1 MDQLDVY
8 YRALLDYK
16 NAINANKDA
25 LKLNNAFLSADAD
38 SDKLVVTRAC
48 CTIDEEWVLEIE
60 KGLAF
65 IEKAIKEDR
74 QFILSQ
80 GEVVPI
86 EKVKAVSKESVQHLA
101 KHSDLISEYE
111 EGEDIIPDKLYTVER
126 LNDYTVYENRFL
138 YMLLCYLRDFVSLR
152 YSQIVEA
159 TNKYDAVLTL
169 NKEFMI
175 GKERINY
182 SVNLHDVR
190 QDDEFLKS
198 HNSSKDIIDRIMLIL
213 KAILSFLATPL
224 MEYQAKVPMIKPPIT
239 KTNVLKMNNNFKGAV
254 ALYDYIIS
262 YDKQGYE
269 IENQVTTIS
278 PFTSDMGEEIALTS
292 STLTFLMYEYGLGLK
307 SDLKF
312 EYEREEERRK
322 DAAVLKLREQ
332 IISLNKRLQ
341 KSEIS
346 PEEYIVKLEEQ
357 VKLLEKQCERIE
369 ALRKEVDRLKS
380 SEHKLMADLKSSY
393 LDITK
398 LKSDIL
404 AKDYEKTQELSAL
417 QQECSDKMLELTQAL
432 NAEKLE
438 ATSALVD
445 EINKLQEKINQII
458 EANRLEKEELIH
470 RLDIQNEE
478 YEKLMA
484 EFEQVREAKRL
495 AEARLKSYRFKNREM
510 TSDDNYTDKES
521 FDELENELEVFIKF
535 YKKEWTRTKRRIR
548 KELLNIKN
556 IRKQD
561 EQDNA

>member
-16 NAINANKDA
+16 KSVNENKDC

-38 SDKLVVTRAC
+38 SDKLSVTRAY
-48 CTIDEEWVLEIE
+48 CTIDEEWVSEIE
-60 KGLAF
+60 KGLTF

-86 EKVKAVSKESVQHLA
+86 EKVKSVSKESVQHLA
-101 KHSDLISEYE
+101 KHSDLITDYE
-111 EGEDIIPDKLYTVER
+111 EGEDIVPDKLYTVER

-152 YSQIVEA
+152 YSNIVEA

-175 GKERINY
+175 GKEKINY
-182 SVNLHDVR
+182 SVNLHDIR
-190 QDDEFLKS
+190 QDDEYLKL
-198 HNSSKDIIDRIMLIL
+198 HNSSKDVIDRIMLIL

-269 IENQVTTIS
+269 IHNQVTEIS
-278 PFTSDMGEEIALTS
+278 PFTTEMGEEFALMG
-292 STLTFLMYEYGLGLK
+292 STYTFLMYEYGLGLK

-312 EYEREEERRK
+312 AYDCEEEKRK
-322 DAAVLKLREQ
+322 DAAVLRAKEQ
-332 IISLNKRLQ
+332 VAALNRRLQ
-341 KSEIS
+341 KAEIT
-346 PEEYIVKLEEQ
+346 PEEYIIKLEEQ
-357 VKLLEKQCERIE
+357 VKLLEKQCERME
-369 ALRKEVDRLKS
+369 VLRKEVDRLKLN
-380 SEHKLMADLKSSY
+380 EHKLLADIKASY
-393 LDITK
+393 LDISK
-398 LKSDIL
+398 LKGDIL
-404 AKDYEKTQELSAL
+404 AKDYEKTQEINIV
-417 QQECSDKMLELTQAL
+417 QQECTQRMLELTQEL

-438 ATSALVD
+438 ATASLVE
-445 EINKLQEKINQII
+445 EINKLQERIG
-458 EANRLEKEELIH
+458 ELIEESK
-470 RLDIQNEE
+470 NEKAELVRQLNVRNAE
-478 YEKLMA
+478 YERLMD
-484 EFEQVREAKRL
+484 EFEQIREAKRL
-495 AEARLKSYRFKNREM
+495 AEARLKSYRFKNHEM
-510 TSDDNYTDKES
+510 TSSDNYTDKES

>member
-101 KHSDLISEYE
+101 KHSDFISEYE

-224 MEYQAKVPMIKPPIT
+224 MEYQAKVPMIKAPIT

-278 PFTSDMGEEIALTS
+278 PFTSDMGEEFALTS
-292 STLTFLMYEYGLGLK
+292 STLAFLMYEYGLGLK

-332 IISLNKRLQ
+332 IVSLNKRLQ

-398 LKSDIL
+398 LKGDIL

-438 ATSALVD
+438 ATSALVE

-458 EANRLEKEELIH
+458 EANRLEKEELIR

>member
-16 NAINANKDA
+16 NAINENKDC

-38 SDKLVVTRAC
+38 SDKLLVTRAC
-48 CTIDEEWVLEIE
+48 CTIDEEWVSEIE
-60 KGLAF
+60 KGLVF

-80 GEVVPI
+80 GEVIPI
-86 EKVKAVSKESVQHLA
+86 EKVKSVSKESVQHLA
-101 KHSDLISEYE
+101 KHSDLISDYE

-152 YSQIVEA
+152 YSKIIDA

-175 GKERINY
+175 GKEKINY

-190 QDDEFLKS
+190 QDDEYLKN
-198 HNSSKDIIDRIMLIL
+198 HNSSKEIIDRIMLIL

-278 PFTSDMGEEIALTS
+278 PFATDMGEDFALTS
-292 STLTFLMYEYGLGLK
+292 GTLTFLMYEYALGLK
-307 SDLKF
+307 SDLRF

-322 DAAVLKLREQ
+322 DAAVLKIKEQ
-332 IISLNKRLQ
+332 VSSLNRRLQ
-341 KSEIS
+341 KAKIT
-346 PEEYIVKLEEQ
+346 PEEYIIKLEEQ
-357 VKLLEKQCERIE
+357 VKILEKQCERIE
-369 ALRKEVDRLKS
+369 ILRKEVDRLKL
-380 SEHKLMADLKSSY
+380 SEHKLLADLKASY
-393 LDITK
+393 LDVTK
-398 LKSDIL
+398 LKGDML
-404 AKDYEKTQELSAL
+404 AKDYEKAQELSAM
-417 QQECSDKMLELTQAL
+417 QQECSNKMIELSQSL

-438 ATSALVD
+438 ATAALVN
-445 EINKLQEKINQII
+445 EVNELQEKITEMV
-458 EANRLEKEELIH
+458 EAHKLDKENILRELNI
-470 RLDIQNEE
+470 RNAE
-478 YEKLMA
+478 YEKLMD
-484 EFEQVREAKRL
+484 EFEKIREAKRL

-510 TSDDNYTDKES
+510 TAEDDYTDKES

>member
-16 NAINANKDA
+16 NAINKNKDA
-25 LKLNNAFLSADAD
+25 LKLNNAFLTADAD
-38 SDKLVVTRAC
+38 SDKLIVTRAC
-48 CTIDEEWVLEIE
+48 CTIDEEWVSEIE
-60 KGLAF
+60 KGLVF

-74 QFILSQ
+74 QFILSH
-80 GEVVPI
+80 GEVIPI
-86 EKVKAVSKESVQHLA
+86 EKVKTVSKESVQHLA

-111 EGEDIIPDKLYTVER
+111 EGEDIVPDRLYTVER

-152 YSQIVEA
+152 YSQIVDL

-169 NKEFMI
+169 KKEFMI
-175 GKERINY
+175 GKEKISY
-182 SVNLHDVR
+182 SVDLHDVR
-190 QDDEFLKS
+190 QDDEFLKA
-198 HNSSKDIIDRIMLIL
+198 HNSSKAIIDRIMLIL
-213 KAILSFLATPL
+213 KTILSFLSTPL

-254 ALYDYIIS
+254 ALYDYIIA
-262 YDKQGYE
+262 YNKQGYE

-278 PFTSDMGEEIALTS
+278 PFSPDMGEEFALVG

-322 DAAVLKLREQ
+322 DAAVIKLREQ
-332 IISLNKRLQ
+332 IASLSKRLQ
-341 KSEIS
+341 KAEIT
-346 PEEYIVKLEEQ
+346 PEEYILKLEEQ
-357 VKLLEKQCERIE
+357 IKLLEKQCERLE
-369 ALRKEVDRLKS
+369 ALRKELDRLKL
-380 SEHKLMADLKSSY
+380 SEHKLLADLKSSY
-393 LDITK
+393 LDVTK
-398 LKSDIL
+398 LKGDLL
-404 AKDYEKTQELSAL
+404 AKDYEKTQELSAM
-417 QQECSDKMLELTQAL
+417 QQECAKRMHELTQTL

-438 ATSALVD
+438 ATAALVE
-445 EINKLQEKINQII
+445 EINKLQERINAII
-458 EANRLEKEELIH
+458 EAGRLEKEEVMHELEL
-470 RLDIQNEE
+470 RNEE
-478 YEKLMA
+478 YNKLMT
-484 EFEQVREAKRL
+484 ELEQVREAKRL
-495 AEARLKSYRFKNREM
+495 AEARLKSYRFKNHEI
-510 TSDDNYTDKES
+510 TADDNYTDKES

-535 YKKEWTRTKRRIR
+535 YKKEWTKTKRRIR